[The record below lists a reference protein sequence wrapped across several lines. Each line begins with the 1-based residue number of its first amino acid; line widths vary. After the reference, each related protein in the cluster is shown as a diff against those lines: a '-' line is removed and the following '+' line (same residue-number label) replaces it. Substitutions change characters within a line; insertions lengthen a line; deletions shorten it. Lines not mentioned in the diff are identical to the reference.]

1 MKIFYLI
8 VIVVIILNQIW
19 ILCLLRINKLLDEK
33 LQEERKKAIKEI
45 NKLRKEINKLRNG
58 DNKNDE

>member
-8 VIVVIILNQIW
+8 VIGVIILNQIW
-19 ILCLLRINKLLDEK
+19 ILCLLRINKQLEDR
-33 LQEERKKAIKEI
+33 LQEERKKTI
-45 NKLRKEINKLRNG
+45 KEINKLRNG

>member
-1 MKIFYLI
+1 MKIFYLFI
-8 VIVVIILNQIW
+8 IGVIILNQIW
-19 ILCLLRINKLLDEK
+19 ILCLLRINKQLDEK

-45 NKLRKEINKLRNG
+45 NKLRNG

>member
-45 NKLRKEINKLRNG
+45 NKLRKEINILRNG